1 MDNGSV
7 VRRAR
12 AGDPLA
18 LRGERIKRSRRT
30 YAEEVEAVRSEG
42 RFMTLLHAI
51 SDQMVAV
58 ESIDTR
64 TEAIAALLGIPP
76 DEDDGPQPPECVNAR
91 VRERM
96 RPDRELLW
104 TLAEL
109 GISGAPGL
117 RREIIGRQDT
127 ATLYVWRVQAT
138 TLEEEITDVLDARE
152 GDENYPH
159 DSML

>member
-1 MDNGSV
+1 MDDGSV
-7 VRRAR
+7 ARRAR
-12 AGDPLA
+12 AARPLA
-18 LRGERIKRSRRT
+18 LRGQQIKRSRRT
-30 YAEEVEAVRSEG
+30 YAEEVETARSEE
-42 RFMTLLHAI
+42 RYMTLLQAI
-51 SDQMVAV
+51 ADVTVAV

-76 DEDDGPQPPECVNAR
+76 ATAR
-91 VRERM
+91 VRGRM
-96 RPDRELLW
+96 RPDRELVWTLGELVW

-127 ATLYVWRVQAT
+127 ATLYEWRVQAAK
-138 TLEEEITDVLDARE
+138 LVEEITDVLDARE

-159 DSML
+159 NSM